1 MRENRDQY
9 NSEYGHFLRNT
20 SYVIINI
27 KVEKKHERYNEDA
40 TNAIT
45 NIVFAKTYSFNN
57 ICYRTNFTSLTLS
70 EGQFTYSKAKTGEGA
85 LPLRKKVSFII

>member
-1 MRENRDQY
+1 MRENTEQY

-20 SYVIINI
+20 SYVMMNI
-27 KVEKKHERYNEDA
+27 KVQKKHERYNEDA

-45 NIVFAKTYSFNN
+45 NIVLAKTYSFNN
-57 ICYRTNFTSLTLS
+57 MLWNKLYKFNIS
-70 EGQFTYSKAKTGEGA
+70 EGQFTYSKAKTGEGG